1 MPDFNEYKLGD
12 SDKLITLDNREDNQL
27 VVTAMARQCTRTV
40 DIISRLLDPPI
51 FDSTDFIDAIR
62 QLIIKNRKPKIRVIV
77 FDPDTIVKHGHR
89 LINLAGDISSFIE
102 IRKAHYQHKDYNECL
117 FIADNIGYVHRNDA
131 ERYEANVNF
140 KDPRQSRYLLKEFEE
155 MWEVATQDPNLRR
168 MTM

>member
-1 MPDFNEYKLGD
+1 MPDFNENILGETDNIIVLD
-12 SDKLITLDNREDNQL
+12 SREDNRL
-27 VVTAMARQCTRTV
+27 AVTAMACQCSRTV
-40 DIISRLLDPPI
+40 EIISRLLDPPI
-51 FDSTDFIDAIR
+51 FDSPDFIEAIR
-62 QLIIKNRKPKIRVIV
+62 QLIVKNRTPKIRVIV
-77 FDPDTIVKHGHR
+77 FNPDIIVKHGHR
-89 LINLAGDISSFIE
+89 LINLAGDMSSFIE
-102 IRKAHYQHKDYNECL
+102 IRKAHYQHKDYNESM

>member
-12 SDKLITLDNREDNQL
+12 SDKLITLDSREDNQL

-140 KDPRQSRYLLKEFEE
+140 KDPRQSKYLMKEFDE
-155 MWEVATQDPNLRR
+155 MWEMATQDPNLRR